1 MYIVINDKKYDV
13 ILMNSFFTRFKGL
26 MFRKDPISD
35 IYMFPKCSSIHTF
48 FMKQEIDVCILDKN
62 FIIKHIC
69 HSMKRGRILIKKG
82 YYTLE
87 MPLGT
92 AKHLHIGEKVTRTK
106 DK

>member
-1 MYIVINDKKYDV
+1 MYIVINNKKYPV
-13 ILMNSFFTRFKGL
+13 ILMNTFFTRFKGL
-26 MFRKDPISD
+26 MFRKDPISN

-62 FIIKHIC
+62 FVIKYIC
-69 HSMKRGRILIKKG
+69 HSMKRGKILIKKG

-92 AKHLHIGEKVTRTK
+92 AKYLHTGEKISIK
-106 DK
+106 K